1 MNAKT
6 QAIVD
11 ASHEGLGAVLVQATM
26 SSSGKMVTS
35 DAKIILL
42 NYTTCSRPQ
51 NIADARLIQ
60 KLKKHIKLY
69 RVGRIF
75 YYVGHRRGNH
85 TSRNELEKE
94 SGSFNE

>member
-11 ASHEGLGAVLVQATM
+11 ASLVGLGAVLVQATM

-42 NYTTCSRPQ
+42 HYTTCFRPQ

-75 YYVGHRRGNH
+75 VGHRRGNH